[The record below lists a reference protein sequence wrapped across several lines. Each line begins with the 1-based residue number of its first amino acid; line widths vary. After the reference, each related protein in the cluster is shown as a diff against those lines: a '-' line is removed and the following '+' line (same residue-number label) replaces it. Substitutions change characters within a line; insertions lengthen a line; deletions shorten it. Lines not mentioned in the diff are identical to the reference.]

1 MLLRVLSDA
10 VQPQLSKA
18 IGGSRVG
25 PFLLVAVCQKA
36 ATLVQLV
43 LAARAKLLAGESTGA
58 NSSQTSLGRVK
69 YMQLAVLKVETRAR

>member
-43 LAARAKLLAGESTGA
+43 LAARAKLLAG
-58 NSSQTSLGRVK
+58 R
-69 YMQLAVLKVETRAR
+69 RAPEPIPLRQVSDV